1 MDGTGF
7 LRVMEQR
14 DLLGGADLVSFG
26 GRGRRPRRV
35 RVDGRWKVG
44 FAAALAL
51 IVARAKDP
59 LSARQAPERSRC
71 PRCGAEGETEAL
83 FGTRVLGGE
92 RRAQSWCR
100 SCRSAA
106 RKGRGRPVQEVLSL
120 T

>member
-1 MDGTGF
+1 MHETGF
-7 LRVMEQR
+7 LRVVEQR
-14 DLLGGADLVSFG
+14 DLLGGADLLSFG
-26 GRGRRPRRV
+26 GPRRRPRRV
-35 RVDGRWKVG
+35 HVDGRWKVG

-51 IVARAKDP
+51 IVARGRDP
-59 LSARQAPERSRC
+59 LSADQAPERSRC

-100 SCRSAA
+100 SCRSAVQRG
-106 RKGRGRPVQEVLSL
+106 RKRPVQEVLQL